1 MEIYRDKHQ
10 AVPPLSSTHLPD
22 KNLLH
27 STWSYFV
34 LKKNAYFVFK
44 SKNRSQG
51 ISVVT
56 DFSQWTRKLQ
66 LISLVVE
73 ITKVD
78 NIQL

>member
-1 MEIYRDKHQ
+1 MK
-10 AVPPLSSTHLPD
+10 
-22 KNLLH
+22 LLCIK
-27 STWSYFV
+27 
-34 LKKNAYFVFK
+34 KKNAYFVFK

-51 ISVVT
+51 ISVVP

-66 LISLVVE
+66 LISLVIE